1 VVVVHKH
8 SAPTV
13 VGDRTDTLG
22 RGGAG
27 GSDKNVLRLR
37 ALVVVEVD
45 HTRNQ
50 AVENCHSDQWRVEEV
65 AAEDSHRTNAD
76 AVADGVEEGM
86 VFLPDDDGVN
96 AVDHRRVATAAA
108 TESLLG
114 DAAAG
119 KEKKAAGDYRTR
131 VVVVGA
137 VAAAIVVVLAAAAG
151 RSAGHAVIFLFSL
164 TQSRAPDR
172 PTVPAAIQRRSL
184 RLWLEV
190 PRFPFSIKVRASK
203 ANAKCGPYK
212 YQIQTVK

>member
-37 ALVVVEVD
+37 ALVVVVVEVD

-50 AVENCHSDQWRVEEV
+50 AVENCHSDQWREEEV

-76 AVADGVEEGM
+76 AVAGGVEEVM

-96 AVDHRRVATAAA
+96 AVDRRVAAAA
-108 TESLLG
+108 TESLR
-114 DAAAG
+114 DAAG
-119 KEKKAAGDYRTR
+119 KEKKAAGDYRTLR
-131 VVVVGA
+131 GLRDGD
-137 VAAAIVVVLAAAAG
+137 AAAVRVASPSDCW
-151 RSAGHAVIFLFSL
+151 RS
-164 TQSRAPDR
+164 R
-172 PTVPAAIQRRSL
+172 
-184 RLWLEV
+184 
-190 PRFPFSIKVRASK
+190 
-203 ANAKCGPYK
+203 CC
-212 YQIQTVK
+212 